1 VNDIEI
7 LQEMLISQAQ
17 VPLQQV
23 QDRISVELTDTQ
35 AKTTV
40 VIKELPQDSIVIKTD
55 VFELRRAFFSGSKDE
70 RRRAD
75 YVIVSHEDTKK
86 WIICIET
93 KKGQIKQDRV
103 IAQLRGAQCVMD
115 YCKSIGKEFWTAK
128 GFLEGYEYRFVG
140 IAHIN
145 VPKQPAQFS
154 PDIQSQGELHNRPDV
169 FLQVSGS
176 SDLSFHNLID
186 EAS

>member
-1 VNDIEI
+1 MNDIEI

-17 VPLQQV
+17 VPLQQEQGRV
-23 QDRISVELTDTQ
+23 SVELTDMQ

-40 VIKELPQDSIVIKTD
+40 VIKELPPDSIVIKTD
-55 VFELRRAFFSGSKDE
+55 VFELRRAFFAGSKDE

-75 YVIVSHEDTKK
+75 FVIVSHEDTKK

-93 KKGQIKQDRV
+93 KKGRIQKSEV
-103 IAQLRGAQCVMD
+103 IAQLRGARCVMD
-115 YCKSIGKEFWTAK
+115 YCKSIGREFWTAK
-128 GFLEGYEYRFVG
+128 RFLEGYEFRFVG

-145 VPKQPAQFS
+145 VPKQPTHS
-154 PDIQSQGELHNRPDV
+154 TPDIQSQGELHSRPDV
-169 FLQVSGS
+169 FLQILGS
-176 SDLSFHNLID
+176 SDLSFSNLID

>member
-1 VNDIEI
+1 MNDIEI

-17 VPLQQV
+17 VPLQQE
-23 QDRISVELTDTQ
+23 QGGLFVELTDKQ
-35 AKTTV
+35 GNTTV
-40 VIKELPQDSIVIKTD
+40 EIKELPPDSIVIKTD
-55 VFELRRAFFSGSKDE
+55 VFELRRAFFAGSKDE

-75 YVIVSHEDTKK
+75 FVIVSNENTKK

-93 KKGQIKQDRV
+93 KKGKIKQDRV

-115 YCKSIGKEFWTAK
+115 YCKSIGREFWTAK

-154 PDIQSQGELHNRPDV
+154 LDIQSQGELHNRPDV
-169 FLQVSGS
+169 FLQILGS
-176 SDLSFHNLID
+176 SDLSFSNLID

>member
-1 VNDIEI
+1 MNDIEI

-17 VPLQQV
+17 VPLQQE
-23 QDRISVELTDTQ
+23 QGRFSVELTDKQ
-35 AKTTV
+35 GNTTV
-40 VIKELPQDSIVIKTD
+40 EIKELPYDSIVIKTD
-55 VFELRRAFFSGSKDE
+55 VFELRRAFFAGSKDE

-75 YVIVSHEDTKK
+75 FVIVSNEDTKK

-103 IAQLRGAQCVMD
+103 IAQLRGARCVMD
-115 YCKSIGKEFWTAK
+115 YCKSIGKEFWTAN

-140 IAHIN
+140 IAHIH
-145 VPKQPAQFS
+145 VPRQPTQPS
-154 PDIQSQGELHNRPDV
+154 PDIQSQGELHSRPDV
-169 FLQVSGS
+169 FLQISGS

-186 EAS
+186 EVS